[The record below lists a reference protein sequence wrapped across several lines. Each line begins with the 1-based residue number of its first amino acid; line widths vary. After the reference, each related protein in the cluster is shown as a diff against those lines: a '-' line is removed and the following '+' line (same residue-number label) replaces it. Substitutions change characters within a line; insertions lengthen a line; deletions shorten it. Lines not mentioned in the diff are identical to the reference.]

1 VAEHVHV
8 HPPEELTEGPE
19 EAHTRQERLFELAA
33 VFLMSIATVAI
44 AWSGYQATAWAGVQ
58 AAKYA
63 ESNTGHERATRIGT
77 LGGQERLEDIED
89 FNRWL
94 EATTKGD
101 AVLSAL
107 YERRFRAEFRVA
119 FAAWIAHDP
128 LNTDRS
134 PPSPLF
140 VEEYQP
146 AHERE
151 ATRLEHIAEVDYR
164 AGVEATE
171 NTDDYVFITV
181 LLAAVL
187 FFAGISLRFRWSKM
201 RIAVLGLATVFL
213 AFGMF
218 EVLRLPAH

>member
-1 VAEHVHV
+1 MAEHVHV

-19 EAHTRQERLFELAA
+19 EPHTRQEQLFELVA
-33 VFLMSIATVAI
+33 VFLMSIATVGI

-63 ESNTGHERATRIGT
+63 ESNTGHEQATRVGT
-77 LGGQERLEDIED
+77 LGGQDRLEDIED

-94 EATTKGD
+94 EATAKGD
-101 AVLSAL
+101 TVLSTL
-107 YERRFRAEFRVA
+107 YERRFRQEFRVA
-119 FAAWIAHDP
+119 FDAWIAHDP
-128 LNTDRS
+128 LNIDGA

-140 VEEYQP
+140 VEEYHP
-146 AHERE
+146 SHERE
-151 ATRLEHIAEVDYR
+151 FARLEHQAEVDYR
-164 AGVEATE
+164 LGVEATE

-201 RIAVLGLATVFL
+201 RIAVLVLATVFL
-213 AFGMF
+213 TFGLV
-218 EVLRLPAH
+218 EALSLPAH

>member
-1 VAEHVHV
+1 MAEHVHV
-8 HPPEELTEGPE
+8 HPPEELTEDPE
-19 EAHTRQERLFELAA
+19 EPHNRQERLFELVA
-33 VFLMSIATVAI
+33 VFLMSIATVGI

-63 ESNTGHERATRIGT
+63 ESNTEHERATRVGT

-94 EATTKGD
+94 EATVKGD
-101 AVLSAL
+101 TVLSAL
-107 YERRFRAEFRVA
+107 YERRFREEFRVA
-119 FAAWIAHDP
+119 FVAWVAHDP
-128 LNTDRS
+128 LNTDGA

-140 VEEYQP
+140 VDEYQP
-146 AHERE
+146 AHELE
-151 ATRLEHIAEVDYR
+151 AARLEHTAEVHYR
-164 AGVEATE
+164 QGVEATE

-201 RIAVLGLATVFL
+201 RITVLALATVFL
-213 AFGMF
+213 AFGLV
-218 EVLRLPAH
+218 EVLSLPAH